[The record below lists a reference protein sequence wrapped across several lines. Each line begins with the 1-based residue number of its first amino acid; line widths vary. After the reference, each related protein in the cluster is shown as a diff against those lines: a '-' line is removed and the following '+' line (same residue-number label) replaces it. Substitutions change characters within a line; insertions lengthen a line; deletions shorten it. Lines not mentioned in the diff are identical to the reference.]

1 MNGLLHRL
9 AARATGSALTL
20 RADARLAYGAS
31 APLPAEPPGPR
42 LSEAAPAP
50 SPENFRPND
59 SHPSSFTARQAAPP
73 RMTDAVANDAPKAQ
87 QAPKPQTPAPA
98 RLLAASQPGLTPG
111 DAQAPAVAS
120 LSPQRASLDAGLPAQ
135 APAAPQP
142 AQPSTATPAPPLS
155 QRPDPSAFVQPS
167 HPNRHAPAPPAAAPA
182 PLLPRQS
189 NAPPPASAHWPAASP
204 ATSPARAAA
213 EATEVH
219 VHIGR
224 IEVTAMHEAAPP
236 RKRPAAAAPAS
247 TPLDA
252 YLAARQRERS

>member
-31 APLPAEPPGPR
+31 APLLAEPAPPGPR
-42 LSEAAPAP
+42 LSDAAPAP
-50 SPENFRPND
+50 SPENFRQD
-59 SHPSSFTARQAAPP
+59 AAHLSSLTAKQAAPP
-73 RMTDAVANDAPKAQ
+73 RMPDAVADDAQKES
-87 QAPKPQTPAPA
+87 KPQTPAPA
-98 RLLAASQPGLTPG
+98 RLFAASQPGLPPG

-120 LSPQRASLDAGLPAQ
+120 QPPQRASLDAGLPAQ
-135 APAAPQP
+135 DPAAPQ
-142 AQPSTATPAPPLS
+142 ALQPLAAAPPVS
-155 QRPDPSAFVQPS
+155 QRLDPSALVQPS
-167 HPNRHAPAPPAAAPA
+167 HSNRPVPA
-182 PLLPRQS
+182 PLLPRQN
-189 NAPPPASAHWPAASP
+189 NAPPPASASWPAASP
-204 ATSPARAAA
+204 AASLARAAE

-224 IEVTAMHEAAPP
+224 IEVTAVHGAAPP
-236 RKRPAAAAPAS
+236 RRRPAAAPPVS